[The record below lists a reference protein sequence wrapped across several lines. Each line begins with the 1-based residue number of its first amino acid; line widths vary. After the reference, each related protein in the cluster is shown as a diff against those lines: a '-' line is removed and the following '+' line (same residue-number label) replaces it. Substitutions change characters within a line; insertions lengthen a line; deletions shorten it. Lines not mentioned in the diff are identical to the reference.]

1 MSRIEG
7 VEVTLSRVELAKPFR
22 IALGE
27 SRVAETLYARIE
39 LSDGTVGWGEAA
51 PAPRVTG
58 ETPGA
63 ALEAARMASRLLVG
77 LDAWRLGEALRLL
90 DKALFAAPAARAAL
104 VNALMDAVA
113 RSHGLPLCALIGGCR
128 RGDRYTFVTVSLGSP
143 EEMAREALGWFSRGF
158 RRLKVK
164 LGGPWR
170 LDVERVRAV
179 REAVGW
185 GVDLI
190 VDVNQAWSYADAIA
204 ALGELARLDVMLVEQ
219 PLPARDHE
227 GIARLS
233 SVSPIPLAV
242 DESVLDGRDLVRLY
256 SLGFRGVVNVK
267 VSRVGGVDRAA
278 ELLRLAEELSLGG
291 MVGCMLETG
300 LALRASLH
308 AASVAPS
315 NIVHDLDAA
324 LLIGRDPTG
333 CIEYGEGGLLPGV
346 GGVGVGCEPRLPV

>member
-1 MSRIEG
+1 MPRIERVEVILSRI
-7 VEVTLSRVELAKPFR
+7 ELAKPFR

-27 SRVAETLYARIE
+27 TRVAETLYARVE

-58 ETPGA
+58 ETPRA

-77 LDAWRLGEALRLL
+77 LEAWRLGEATRLL
-90 DKALFAAPAARAAL
+90 DKALLGAPAARAAL
-104 VNALMDAVA
+104 LNALMDAVA
-113 RSHGLPLCALIGGCR
+113 RSRGLPLCALLGGCR
-128 RGDRYTFVTVSLGSP
+128 RGERYTFVTVSLGSP
-143 EEMAREALGWFSRGF
+143 EEMAREALAWFSRGF

-190 VDVNQAWSYADAIA
+190 VDVNQAWSYADAVA
-204 ALGELARLDVMLVEQ
+204 AVRELARLEVLLVEQ
-219 PLPARDHE
+219 PLTARDHE
-227 GIARLS
+227 GIARLTS
-233 SVSPIPLAV
+233 ISPVPVAV
-242 DESVLDGRDLVRLY
+242 DESVLSTRDLIRLY
-256 SLGFRGVVNVK
+256 SLGFRGIVNVK

-278 ELLRLAEELSLGG
+278 ELLRLAEEFSLGG

-315 NIVHDLDAA
+315 TIIHDLDAV
-324 LLIGRDPTG
+324 LLIGHDPTS
-333 CIEYGEGGLLPGV
+333 CIEYGEGGLLPSV
-346 GGVGVGCEPRLPV
+346 GGAGVGCEPRLPV